1 MALITFEH
9 IENALDKI
17 DNLDDAALEQLSET
31 YTLAQSEL
39 VGYLLQAADEYENE
53 ELTSYIIYY
62 FCIVSEA
69 IAQAGLKPVHITDD
83 MIDEF
88 HESYMEVLEEYTSE
102 EDPAILDTYVNQPNL
117 IAFFAEELD
126 GEDEDGET
134 LDVEFASQLF
144 IVLAA
149 MAGLYNKSIA

>member
-1 MALITFEH
+1 
-9 IENALDKI
+9 
-17 DNLDDAALEQLSET
+17 
-31 YTLAQSEL
+31 
-39 VGYLLQAADEYENE
+39 
-53 ELTSYIIYY
+53 
-62 FCIVSEA
+62 
-69 IAQAGLKPVHITDD
+69 

-88 HESYMEVLEEYTSE
+88 HEAYMDVLEEYTSE

-149 MAGLYNKSIA
+149 MAGLYNKAIA